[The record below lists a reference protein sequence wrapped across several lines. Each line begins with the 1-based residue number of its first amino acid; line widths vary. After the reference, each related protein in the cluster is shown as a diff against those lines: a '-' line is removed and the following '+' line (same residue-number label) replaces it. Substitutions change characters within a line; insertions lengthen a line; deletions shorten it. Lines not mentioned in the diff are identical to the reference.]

1 MIVLEGFQ
9 TGVYMADGGG
19 RMRTRTAMLE
29 ISWLPRAWRELMLR
43 FGLQMCFVYF
53 SWVARFFL
61 LLGLRAHL
69 VSQCR
74 E

>member
-1 MIVLEGFQ
+1 
-9 TGVYMADGGG
+9 
-19 RMRTRTAMLE
+19 
-29 ISWLPRAWRELMLR
+29 MLR